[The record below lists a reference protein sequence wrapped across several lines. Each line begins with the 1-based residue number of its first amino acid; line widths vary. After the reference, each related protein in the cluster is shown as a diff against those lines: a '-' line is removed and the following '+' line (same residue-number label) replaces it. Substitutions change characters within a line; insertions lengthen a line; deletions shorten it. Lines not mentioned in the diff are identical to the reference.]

1 MPRKPIDYFNTI
13 MYKIVCNDLSILDC
27 YVGSTTDF
35 TRRKCNHKNLTKTS
49 NRRLYEF
56 IRENGGWNNWTM
68 VQIEEYPCMNSNQ
81 KTKRE
86 RYWFEEL
93 KASLNTLVPNRG
105 IKEYHD
111 KFYIDN
117 REKILEKVKEYNKNN
132 KEKINAYQKNY
143 YIIHKA

>member
-1 MPRKPIDYFNTI
+1 MPRKPIDYFETI

-35 TRRKCNHKNLTKTS
+35 TRRKYNHKNLTKTS
-49 NRRLYEF
+49 DRRLYVF
-56 IRENGGWNNWTM
+56 IRENGGWDNWSM

-93 KASLNTLVPNRG
+93 KASLNTLVSNRG
-105 IKEYHD
+105 IREYHD

-117 REKILEKVKEYNKNN
+117 KEKILEKVKEYYKNN
-132 KEKINAYQKNY
+132 KEKISAYQKNY

>member
-1 MPRKPIDYFNTI
+1 MPRQPIDYFETI
-13 MYKIVCNDLSILDC
+13 IYKIVCNDLSILDC

-35 TRRKCNHKNLTKTS
+35 TRRKYNHKNLTKTS
-49 NRRLYEF
+49 DRRLYAF
-56 IRENGGWNNWTM
+56 IRENGGWDNWTM
-68 VQIEEYPCMNSNQ
+68 VQIEEYPCMNGNE

-93 KASLNTLVPNRG
+93 KATLNKLVPNRG

-117 REKILEKVKEYNKNN
+117 KEKILEKVKEYNKNN
-132 KEKINAYQKNY
+132 KEKISAYQKNY